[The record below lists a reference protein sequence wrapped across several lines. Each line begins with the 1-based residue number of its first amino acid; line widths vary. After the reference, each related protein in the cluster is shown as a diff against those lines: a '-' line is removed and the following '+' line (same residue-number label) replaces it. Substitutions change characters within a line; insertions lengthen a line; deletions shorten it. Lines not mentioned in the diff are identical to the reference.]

1 VSTEICEVIITADN
15 PEWLL
20 DFTRSLVRDRLAA
33 CGQHVMSIRS
43 IYRWQGAIEDERE
56 ARVAFHTRRDLVSE
70 VIEFTKERHSYDVPC
85 VIVLPIVDGNPDY
98 IDWVGAETK
107 G

>member
-33 CGQHVMSIRS
+33 CGQHVLSIRS

-56 ARVAFHTRRDLVSE
+56 IRVALHT
-70 VIEFTKERHSYDVPC
+70 P
-85 VIVLPIVDGNPDY
+85 G
-98 IDWVGAETK
+98 
-107 G
+107 